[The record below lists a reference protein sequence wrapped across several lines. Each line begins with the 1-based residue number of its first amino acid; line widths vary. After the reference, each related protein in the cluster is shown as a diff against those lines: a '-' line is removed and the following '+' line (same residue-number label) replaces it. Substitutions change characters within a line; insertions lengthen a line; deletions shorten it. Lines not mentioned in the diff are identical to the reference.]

1 MNASP
6 HIAVCVGAAV
16 ACLVALPGCLGV
28 ETTQEK
34 SARLAK
40 ENKGLLKADKG
51 LDVGKTSSSVKVL
64 AKAVLQDPTGVAAV
78 VRVKNTGPTQT
89 GVPVL
94 VTVLGKRGKK
104 LYSNDIPGLDDSL
117 TKIPVL
123 QRGETF
129 TWINNQIKVDGRA
142 RSLKVT
148 IGTGKPAPK
157 GAVGPRTT
165 LSALQL
171 GRDAEG
177 AFVQGKARNTTT
189 TIQKRLTVFCIA
201 QSGTT
206 IKAAGRSVIE
216 KMPPKSAAKPTRF
229 NAFFIGKPAGA
240 RVQCK
245 APPVILNG
253 GSA

>member
-1 MNASP
+1 MSHAPAIRLGVS
-6 HIAVCVGAAV
+6 AAV
-16 ACLVALPGCLGV
+16 LCTLALPGCLGV

-40 ENKGLLKADKG
+40 ENKGLLKADTG
-51 LDVGKTSSSVKVL
+51 LDVGKTNTSVKVI
-64 AKAVLQDPTGVAAV
+64 AKAVVQDPTGVAAV
-78 VRVKNTGPTQT
+78 VRVKNNGPTQT

-94 VTVLGKRGKK
+94 VTVLGKNGKK
-104 LYSNDIPGLDDSL
+104 LYANNIPGLDDSL

-129 TWINNQIKVDGRA
+129 TWINNQIRVTGKA
-142 RSLKVT
+142 RTLKVT
-148 IGTGKPAPK
+148 IGTGKTAPK
-157 GAVGPRTT
+157 GATGPKTT
-165 LSALQL
+165 LSALAL
-171 GRDAEG
+171 NRDAEG
-177 AFVQGKARNTTT
+177 AFVEGKARNTTS
-189 TIQKRLTVFCIA
+189 TIQKRLTIFCIA

-216 KMPPKSAAKPTRF
+216 KMPPKSAVKPTRF

-240 RVQCK
+240 RVQCQ

>member
-6 HIAVCVGAAV
+6 QIAVCVGAAM

-40 ENKGLLKADKG
+40 ENKGLLKVDKG
-51 LDVGKTSSSVKVL
+51 LQVGKKNPDVKVI
-64 AKAVLQDPTGVAAV
+64 AKAVIQDPTGIAAV

-89 GVPVL
+89 AVPVL
-94 VTVLGKRGKK
+94 IDVLGKGGKK

-129 TWINNQIKVDGRA
+129 TWINNQITATGKA
-142 RSLKVT
+142 RSLRVK
-148 IGTGKPAPK
+148 IGTGKTAPK
-157 GAVGPRTT
+157 GAAGPRTT
-165 LSALQL
+165 LTALEL
-171 GRDAEG
+171 GRDADG
-177 AFVQGKARNTTT
+177 AYVQGKARNTTMT
-189 TIQKRLTVFCIA
+189 LQKRLTVFCIA
-201 QSGTT
+201 VDGGTVR
-206 IKAAGRSVIE
+206 AAGRSVID
-216 KMPPKSAAKPTRF
+216 KMPPKTARKPTRF
-229 NAFFIGKPAGA
+229 NAFFIGKPGGA
-240 RVQCK
+240 RVQCT

>member
-1 MNASP
+1 MSHKP
-6 HIAVCVGAAV
+6 RIGRGVGAALL
-16 ACLVALPGCLGV
+16 CMLALPGCLGV

-40 ENKGLLKADKG
+40 ENKGLLKAETG
-51 LDVGKTSSSVKVL
+51 LDVGKTSTAVKVI
-64 AKAVLQDPTGVAAV
+64 AKTVIQDPTGVAAV
-78 VRVKNTGPTQT
+78 VRVKNNGPTQT
-89 GVPVL
+89 AVPVL
-94 VTVLGKRGKK
+94 VTILDKNGKK
-104 LYSNDIPGLDDSL
+104 LYVNDIPGLDDSL

-129 TWINNQIKVDGRA
+129 TWINNQIKVTGKARA
-142 RSLKVT
+142 LKVR

-157 GAVGPRTT
+157 GASGPKTT
-165 LSALQL
+165 LSALEL
-171 GRDAEG
+171 GRDADG
-177 AFVQGKARNTTT
+177 AYVQGKARNTTS

-216 KMPPKSAAKPTRF
+216 KMPPKTAAKPTRF

>member
-1 MNASP
+1 MTLSARMAFS
-6 HIAVCVGAAV
+6 ACAAMLC
-16 ACLVALPGCLGV
+16 AIALPGCLGV

-51 LDVGKTSSSVKVL
+51 LDFGKKSTTVKVV
-64 AKAVLQDPTGVAAV
+64 AKTVIQDPTGVAAV

-89 GVPVL
+89 ALPML
-94 VTVLGKRGKK
+94 ITVLGKGGKS

-123 QRGETF
+123 QRGETL
-129 TWINNQIKVDGRA
+129 TWINNQIKVTGRA
-142 RSLKVT
+142 RSIKVT

-157 GAVGPRTT
+157 GATGPKTT
-165 LSALQL
+165 LSALEL
-171 GRDAEG
+171 GRDADG
-177 AFVQGKARNTTT
+177 AYVQGKARNTTT
-189 TIQKRLTVFCIA
+189 TPQKRLTVFCVA
-201 QSGTT
+201 LGGGTVL
-206 IKAAGRSVIE
+206 AAGRSVIE
-216 KMPPKSAAKPTRF
+216 KLPPKTARKPTRF
-229 NAFFIGKPAGA
+229 NAFFIGKPRGG
-240 RVQCK
+240 RVQCS